1 MAKEKLFNYVDLSIP
16 KLINLKRSLD
26 PEKVEDT
33 QKLNPQILHSL
44 QSYIQQNKDKEP
56 EKMHKI
62 LDILKNFAFQNNII
76 NQNFNFNTQNLN
88 ICGEDVNRKIN
99 LLHSAVSNQYISN
112 PINNNINSISGLN
125 SNNPANHFA
134 TNPINNNPSYDYNND
149 DKKSKFIFNLDSFDS
164 IEKKH
169 FYNNVKPHNY
179 KTKPCRKYNSTS
191 GCSRGDFCHFI
202 HDSSVK
208 GILKINY

>member
-76 NQNFNFNTQNLN
+76 NENFNFNTSQNLN
-88 ICGEDVNRKIN
+88 IWGGGEDANVNLN
-99 LLHSAVSNQYISN
+99 FLHSATSNLNIFN
-112 PINNNINSISGLN
+112 PINNINLTTNINSN
-125 SNNPANHFA
+125 MPTNQFPAN
-134 TNPINNNPSYDYNND
+134 TINNNSSFPFINE
-149 DKKSKFIFNLDSFDS
+149 DKKSNFSFNLDPFEPL
-164 IEKKH
+164 EKKH

-179 KTKPCRKYNSTS
+179 RTKPCRNYSGPS
-191 GCSRGDFCHFI
+191 GCSRGDNCHFI
-202 HDSSVK
+202 HDNSTK
-208 GILKINY
+208 GIF